1 MSISPT
7 DLEQALHAIRDQN
20 PSPSDEEDAIAV
32 ATEEIVSFTDI
43 ADSVGL
49 TPDAARDFLKDVGK
63 VSQSDD
69 ALYEPS
75 ESESL
80 TFFLTQAISRKRKKS
95 YEPHPE
101 EAPDN
106 IPWAVGILNPS
117 SDTSQIE
124 EVPVQSD
131 NDNPVVV
138 FYFDS
143 DELADQF
150 ADKLTGTG
158 SVQVNQP
165 TQHRVVIAIDT
176 WKKQVARWQ
185 NA

>member
-1 MSISPT
+1 M
-7 DLEQALHAIRDQN
+7 
-20 PSPSDEEDAIAV
+20 
-32 ATEEIVSFTDI
+32 
-43 ADSVGL
+43 
-49 TPDAARDFLKDVGK
+49 
-63 VSQSDD
+63 
-69 ALYEPS
+69 
-75 ESESL
+75 
-80 TFFLTQAISRKRKKS
+80 
-95 YEPHPE
+95 
-101 EAPDN
+101 
-106 IPWAVGILNPS
+106 NPS